1 MHKSYTSDLTDQQW
15 SLIEPLIPPARTGGD
30 KRTTDMRQVVDGIL
44 YVLKN
49 GCQWR
54 DLPGD
59 FAPSWEAVY
68 AFFHRWSS
76 SDGTLERIYDTLHRR
91 WRREQGREETPSA
104 AIIDSQ
110 SVKTTEA
117 GGQRGFDGGKMVTGR
132 KRHLMVDTE
141 GLPVEVVITAANV
154 GDREGAKQL
163 LKEGQAD
170 LPRLKHLWVDG
181 GYDGKPFA
189 EWAADTGNWT
199 VEVVKKSEEGG
210 FQVLPRRWVVERT
223 FAWLYKCRRLR
234 TDFENRLE
242 SVAGFIHAAMIRLLV
257 RRLAP

>member
-15 SLIEPLIPPARTGGD
+15 ALIKPLLPPARTGGD
-30 KRTTDMRQVVDGIL
+30 KRTSDMRQVVDGMF

-49 GCQWR
+49 GVQWR

-59 FAPSWEAVY
+59 FIPSWEAVY
-68 AFFHRWSS
+68 AFFRRWSA
-76 SDGTLERIYDTLHRR
+76 DGTLARIYDSFHRR

-117 GGQRGFDGGKMVTGR
+117 GGERGFDGGKRVTGR

-141 GLPVEVVITAANV
+141 GLPVEIVITAANV

-163 LKEGQAD
+163 LENSKKD
-170 LPRLKHLWVDG
+170 LPRLQHLWVDG
-181 GYDGKPFA
+181 GYDGTPFA
-189 EWAADTGNWT
+189 EWARETGDWT
-199 VEVVKKSEEGG
+199 VEVVKKAKDGS

-234 TDFENRLE
+234 VDFEQRIE
-242 SVAGFIHAAMIRLLV
+242 SVAGFIHVAMIRLLL
-257 RRLAP
+257 RRLAPQ